1 MQTDAYN
8 REAGSTL
15 QSYQKTFR
23 VRGIPHSCKRRETE
37 KIIKAA
43 LGLEDEG
50 PGLKV
55 YSLAFNPY
63 RQAQEKV
70 ATISFARVPSR
81 LSNSPAKD
89 EWRFPLP
96 TFEPPQVSDEDE
108 DEDEDIPRRD
118 AELVI
123 DTHFK
128 GFTPLR
134 SFQKALDHKIE
145 YLTFLLYD
153 RTMSDSL

>member
-1 MQTDAYN
+1 MRN
-8 REAGSTL
+8 GVHNKEAGLTA
-15 QSYQKTFR
+15 QPYQKTFR

-43 LGLEDEG
+43 LGLEDEE

-63 RQAQEKV
+63 REAQEKV
-70 ATISFARVPSR
+70 ATVSFAKVPSR
-81 LSNSPAKD
+81 LSNGAGKD
-89 EWRFPLP
+89 EWQFPLP
-96 TFEPPQVSDEDE
+96 IFEPLQVSDED
-108 DEDEDIPRRD
+108 DDEDIPRRD

-134 SFQKALDHKIE
+134 SFQKASDHKIE
-145 YLTFLLYD
+145 YLTFL
-153 RTMSDSL
+153 SV

>member
-1 MQTDAYN
+1 MRNDVQN
-8 REAGSTL
+8 REAGSAL

-23 VRGIPHSCKRRETE
+23 VRGIPHSCKRSGTE

-63 RQAQEKV
+63 RQSEEKV
-70 ATISFARVPSR
+70 ATISFVKVPSC
-81 LSNSPAKD
+81 LSNGAGKD
-89 EWRFPLP
+89 EWQFPLP
-96 TFEPPQVSDEDE
+96 TFEPPQVLDEDD
-108 DEDEDIPRRD
+108 DEDTPYRD
-118 AELVI
+118 AQLVI

-134 SFQKALDHKIE
+134 SFQKTTDHRIE
-145 YLTFLLYD
+145 
-153 RTMSDSL
+153 